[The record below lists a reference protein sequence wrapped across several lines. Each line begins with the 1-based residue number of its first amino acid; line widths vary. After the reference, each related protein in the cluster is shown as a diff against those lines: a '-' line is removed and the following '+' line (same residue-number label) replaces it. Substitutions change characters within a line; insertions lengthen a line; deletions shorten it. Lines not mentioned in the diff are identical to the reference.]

1 MPCWR
6 WWWWLCWRQISA
18 REERLRRITER
29 PAEEE
34 EEEKEDVGQVIL
46 LGEMVSWKQLSYLN
60 GQFLIQ
66 GKAWGCGEWEEWW
79 DRGRDR
85 GWQRLHW
92 SHCGILDQFQQVAKI
107 PKMLRPR
114 WTLTRLHT
122 VNNLACLAWAQQIG
136 LPSFLGPGHT
146 VVDFGCGSVFF
157 FLSFWLCF
165 DQDRGGGGSHGRE
178 ETFWRCSGYFCPS
191 FVLLFYASHSRLSFV
206 LIFCASLSCFAQ
218 THFFLSIKHC
228 FSFWM
233 LNRCP
238 HRLSALT
245 PTWAS
250 SATPPQCRFSKYSQ
264 SVMICECNLHFLP
277 WTTNMK
283 SEMSFEKFMHW
294 CFFILNWSIPNDRK
308 MLGHKT
314 RNQINPVASRDATAS
329 DIDWRKWKKRSAI
342 ERNSIDWYIHIV
354 SHTQVFRH
362 VILRRYGSRRNNAS
376 YFWSHYQVTMVT
388 TVDAHISWTKPSL
401 HGAARVLT
409 NNLLARVHLYHQM
422 CAYPR
427 LSTTTKVVVILIL
440 IVISFAQEDLA
451 FLNGKVAIATVFTV
465 LHLLPS
471 VLQVFSPDN
480 LTKSSS
486 RAEGVNSWYCGVV
499 NC

>member
-1 MPCWR
+1 MDNS
-6 WWWWLCWRQISA
+6 LSKA
-18 REERLRRITER
+18 RL
-29 PAEEE
+29 
-34 EEEKEDVGQVIL
+34 EDVDSERNDEIEGGSDFTGVTV
-46 LGEMVSWKQLSYLN
+46 ESWTSFNRWQR
-60 GQFLIQ
+60 FPRC
-66 GKAWGCGEWEEWW
+66 W
-79 DRGRDR
+79 GRDEPWPGCTQWTTWPAWPGLNR
-85 GWQRLHW
+85 SASHPFSDQGTLSWTSAVGRLPLSIILTGW
-92 SHCGILDQFQQVAKI
+92 I
-107 PKMLRPR
+107 
-114 WTLTRLHT
+114 
-122 VNNLACLAWAQQIG
+122 
-136 LPSFLGPGHT
+136 
-146 VVDFGCGSVFF
+146 

-409 NNLLARVHLYHQM
+409 NSLLARVHLYHQM

-480 LTKSSS
+480 LTKSSWTS
-486 RAEGVNSWYCGVV
+486 RGRK
-499 NC
+499 